1 MCSSSF
7 RHNSST
13 AVMPVTTRSQDTTLD
28 KHGKPIHIGETV
40 SSRVGNIGR
49 QYGTVEDIASTQSE
63 AEEAGV
69 KNPPKVLYTDQ
80 HGHDVNHKPEALV
93 HGERPS

>member
-1 MCSSSF
+1 
-7 RHNSST
+7 
-13 AVMPVTTRSQDTTLD
+13 MPVTTRSQDTTLD

-63 AEEAGV
+63 VEEAGV

-80 HGHDVNHKPEALV
+80 HDGGFGVGHDVNHEPEALV